1 MKRLIIV
8 LCFVTTGLMSMAT
21 QKSGIKNSSDFSE
34 VSDFRNNGV
43 QLDIDKAQIENCTV
57 TLKASVFLGFFSI
70 EVSCSGTGSTCQIA
84 TQKATSCLN
93 TAINTVK
100 KSVT

>member
-1 MKRLIIV
+1 
-8 LCFVTTGLMSMAT
+8 MSMASE
-21 QKSGIKNSSDFSE
+21 KSEIKNHSTFSE
-34 VSDFRNNGV
+34 LSELNNLKRIDINIV
-43 QLDIDKAQIENCTV
+43 QFENCTV

>member
-1 MKRLIIV
+1 MKKLFIV
-8 LCFVTTGLMSMAT
+8 LCFVSTGLMSMALE
-21 QKSGIKNSSDFSE
+21 KSEIKNHSAFSE
-34 VSDFRNNGV
+34 LSEFNNV
-43 QLDIDKAQIENCTV
+43 KPIDIDIVQNENCTV

>member
-1 MKRLIIV
+1 
-8 LCFVTTGLMSMAT
+8 MASE
-21 QKSGIKNSSDFSE
+21 KSEIKNHSTFSE
-34 VSDFRNNGV
+34 LSEFNNLKRIDIDIV
-43 QLDIDKAQIENCTV
+43 QLENCTI

>member
-8 LCFVTTGLMSMAT
+8 LCFVTTGLMSFASD
-21 QKSGIKNSSDFSE
+21 KSVMKNHSDFSMFSDVTAYVEQSDLDE
-34 VSDFRNNGV
+34 V
-43 QLDIDKAQIENCTV
+43 QIENCTV
-57 TLKASVFLGFFSI
+57 TLKASVFMGFFSI

>member
-8 LCFVTTGLMSMAT
+8 LCFVSTGLISMAGE
-21 QKSGIKNSSDFSE
+21 KSEIKNHSAFSE
-34 VSDFRNNGV
+34 VSDFNNLEK
-43 QLDIDKAQIENCTV
+43 LDIDMAQIENCTV

-100 KSVT
+100 KNVT